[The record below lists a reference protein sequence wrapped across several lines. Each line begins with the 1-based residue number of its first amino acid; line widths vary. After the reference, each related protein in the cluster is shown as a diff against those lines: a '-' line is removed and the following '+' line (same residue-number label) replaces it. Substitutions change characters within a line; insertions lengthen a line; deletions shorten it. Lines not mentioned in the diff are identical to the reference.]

1 MYFQDEIMIGGP
13 VLLFVFVSELQVVK
27 LLLCL
32 ICGIVGYAPNMSLLW
47 LLGPLTKGVEC
58 FELLLFGT
66 GDNMF
71 CKEKGTLHAIMDQS
85 KNVKVL
91 LTRFQYPTH
100 TDHQVQCPYFNIN
113 AVKCV

>member
-1 MYFQDEIMIGGP
+1 
-13 VLLFVFVSELQVVK
+13 
-27 LLLCL
+27 
-32 ICGIVGYAPNMSLLW
+32 
-47 LLGPLTKGVEC
+47 
-58 FELLLFGT
+58 
-66 GDNMF
+66 MF

-100 TDHQVQCPYFNIN
+100 TDHQVQCPYFTIN